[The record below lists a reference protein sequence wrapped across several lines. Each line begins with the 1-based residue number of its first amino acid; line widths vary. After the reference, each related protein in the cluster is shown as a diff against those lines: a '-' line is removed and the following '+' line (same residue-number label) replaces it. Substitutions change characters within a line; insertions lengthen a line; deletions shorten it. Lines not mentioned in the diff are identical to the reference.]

1 MPSSQPPSDPD
12 PGDPSP
18 SGSRKA
24 LEILAVAF
32 VFPVAV
38 YLGFWLGGK
47 AGGYFG
53 ASTLGGILGGGLG
66 AAAGFWELLTTLK
79 RVA

>member
-1 MPSSQPPSDPD
+1 MSSETPPPPSSD
-12 PGDPSP
+12 P
-18 SGSRKA
+18 SGSGARKA

-32 VFPVAV
+32 VLPVAV

-47 AGGYFG
+47 AGGFFG
-53 ASTLGGILGGGLG
+53 AATLGGILGGALG
-66 AAAGFWELLTTLK
+66 AAAGFLELYATLK